1 MLAGKTAGSPILAR
15 AAATA
20 LTAIWLVPAAAA
32 GEFVLSLGADD
43 VSRNSPVVAL
53 GAAFHATPLWRI
65 GRADLGLGAAAEI
78 DGDGDVWGGA
88 GLVLTLPLD
97 AGWRL
102 EASFMPGA
110 YSEGSGNDLGT
121 TAPMF
126 RTQLGASV
134 LLASGW
140 RVGAAI
146 NHKSN
151 ARTASYNP
159 GVETLFLT
167 FGRAF

>member
-1 MLAGKTAGSPILAR
+1 MLTGKTAGSPILAR
-15 AAATA
+15 ATATVLTA
-20 LTAIWLVPAAAA
+20 LWLVPAAA

-43 VSRNSPVVAL
+43 IFRSSPAAAL
-53 GAAFHATPLWRI
+53 GAAFHATPRWRI
-65 GRADLGLGAAAEI
+65 GSADLGLGMAAEI
-78 DGDGDVWGGA
+78 DGDGDLWGGA
-88 GLVLTLPLD
+88 GVVLTAPITSD
-97 AGWRL
+97 WRF

-110 YSEGSGNDLGT
+110 YSQGSGNDLGA

-126 RTQLGASV
+126 RTQIGASV

-151 ARTASYNP
+151 AGTASYNP

-167 FGRAF
+167 FGREF